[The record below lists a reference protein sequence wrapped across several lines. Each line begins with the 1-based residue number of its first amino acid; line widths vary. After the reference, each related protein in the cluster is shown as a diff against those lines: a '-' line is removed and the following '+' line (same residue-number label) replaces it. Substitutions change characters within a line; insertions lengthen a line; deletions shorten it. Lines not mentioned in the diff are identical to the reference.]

1 MPRYASDTRYGA
13 LLCLD
18 YPSMD
23 IASDGLG
30 LLLLQVEL
38 KNDKEVVMKALATN
52 PDENPVSSIPS
63 EWHAWTVVND

>member
-1 MPRYASDTRYGA
+1 
-13 LLCLD
+13 
-18 YPSMD
+18 MD